1 MNSRIITEN
10 HAADSE
16 KGPLTKLI
24 SDPYGR
30 ERREGPLRGK
40 AIGRVRVKNQIKNVG
55 WKFQLE
61 CDVKIKN
68 NLRDSNQLPII
79 RKITSIITFI
89 SFYQTNLMM
98 RKSVEFVKFEKVSL
112 IKDGQFHLAPKR
124 KEHMSNGLFLK

>member
-1 MNSRIITEN
+1 M
-10 HAADSE
+10 
-16 KGPLTKLI
+16 I

-30 ERREGPLRGK
+30 ERREGSLRGK

-124 KEHMSNGLFLK
+124 KEHMSKGLF